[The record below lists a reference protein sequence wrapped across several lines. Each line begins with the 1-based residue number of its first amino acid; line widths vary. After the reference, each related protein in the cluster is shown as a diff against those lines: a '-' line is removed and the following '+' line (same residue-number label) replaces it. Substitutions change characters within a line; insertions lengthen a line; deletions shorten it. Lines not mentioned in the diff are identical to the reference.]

1 MTWSFGRTARI
12 LASLAF
18 CGAAAAA
25 SAQTLPPTIPLPLG
39 WQPEGI
45 ASGRGPTLYVGS
57 LASGAI
63 YALDARTGDGRVLSP
78 GVSGQVAAGLKFDSR
93 SNLIYVAGGPS
104 GAARAI
110 DAATGAVV
118 ATYALGSGFINDVVV
133 TPSAGYFTNSTQ
145 PLVYRLPLG
154 PGGQPASPT
163 AVEQIPLSGD
173 WQQVAGFNA
182 NGIEAAPQGHLLV
195 VNSTLGVLYRIDP
208 ATGVAKA
215 VDLGGASL
223 TSGDGLLLVGQTLYV
238 VRNRLNQVAVVELD
252 PGFGSGT
259 VVDTL
264 TSSAFDV
271 PTTLARF
278 AGALYAVNA
287 RFGTPATPSTPY
299 DVVRL
304 R

>member
-1 MTWSFGRTARI
+1 MTWSFGRAARI

-25 SAQTLPPTIPLPLG
+25 SAQTLPTTIPLPPG

-57 LASGAI
+57 LAGGAI
-63 YALDARTGDGRVLSP
+63 YALDPRTGDGQVLSP
-78 GVSGQVAAGLKFDSR
+78 GVSGQVAAGLKFDTR
-93 SNLIYVAGGPS
+93 SNLIYVAGGP
-104 GAARAI
+104 GGVARAV

-133 TPSAGYFTNSTQ
+133 TPSAVYFTNSAQ
-145 PLVYRLPLG
+145 AFVYRLPLG
-154 PGGQPASPT
+154 PRGQPASPT

-173 WQQVAGFNA
+173 WQQVPGFNA
-182 NGIEAAPQGHLLV
+182 NGIEATPQGHLLV

-238 VRNRLNQVAVVELD
+238 VRNRLNQIAVVELD

-264 TSSAFDV
+264 TSPAFDV

-287 RFGTPATPSTPY
+287 RFGTPPTPSTPY

>member
-1 MTWSFGRTARI
+1 MTWSLGRPARI
-12 LASLAF
+12 LAFLAF

-25 SAQTLPPTIPLPLG
+25 SAQTLPTTIPLPLG

-57 LASGAI
+57 LAGGAI
-63 YALDARTGDGRVLSP
+63 YSLDPRTGDGTVLSP
-78 GVSGQVAAGLKFDSR
+78 GVTGQVAVGLKFDTR
-93 SNLIYVAGGPS
+93 SNLIYVAGGP
-104 GAARAI
+104 GGTARAV

-133 TPSAGYFTNSTQ
+133 TPSAVYFTNSAQ
-145 PLVYRLPLG
+145 ALVYRLPLG
-154 PGGQPASPT
+154 PGGQPASTT

-173 WQQVAGFNA
+173 WQQVPGFNA
-182 NGIEAAPQGHLLV
+182 NGIEATPQGHLLV
-195 VNSTLGVLYRIDP
+195 VNSTVGVLYRIDP
-208 ATGVAKA
+208 TTGVATA

-223 TSGDGLLLVGQTLYV
+223 TAGDGLLLVGQTLYV

-252 PGFGSGT
+252 PGFGSGM

-287 RFGTPATPSTPY
+287 RFGTPPTPSTPY

>member
-1 MTWSFGRTARI
+1 MTRSFGRTARI

-18 CGAAAAA
+18 SGAAAVA
-25 SAQTLPPTIPLPLG
+25 SAQTLPTTIPLPLG

-57 LASGAI
+57 LAGGAI
-63 YALDARTGDGRVLSP
+63 YALDSRSGAGRVLSP

-93 SNLIYVAGGPS
+93 SNLIYVAGGP
-104 GAARAI
+104 GGVARAV

-118 ATYALGSGFINDVVV
+118 ATYALGAGFINDVVV
-133 TPSAGYFTNSTQ
+133 TPSAVYFTNSAA
-145 PLVYRLPLG
+145 PFLYRLPLG
-154 PGGQPASPT
+154 PGGQPGSPT

-173 WQQVAGFNA
+173 WQQVPGFNA

-195 VNSTLGVLYRIDP
+195 VNSALGVLYRIDP

-238 VRNRLNQVAVVELD
+238 VRNRLNQIAVVELD

-264 TSSAFDV
+264 TSTAFDV

-287 RFGTPATPSTPY
+287 RFGTPPTPSTPY

>member
-18 CGAAAAA
+18 CGAAVAAT
-25 SAQTLPPTIPLPLG
+25 AQTLPTTIPLPLG

-57 LASGAI
+57 LAGGAI
-63 YALDARTGDGRVLSP
+63 YALDPRTGDGGVLSP

-93 SNLIYVAGGPS
+93 SNLIYVAGGP
-104 GAARAI
+104 GGVARAV

-133 TPSAGYFTNSTQ
+133 TPSAVYFTNSAQ
-145 PLVYRLPLG
+145 ALVYRLPLG
-154 PGGQPASPT
+154 AGGQPAASS

-173 WQQVAGFNA
+173 WQQVPGFNA
-182 NGIEAAPQGHLLV
+182 NGIEATPQGQLLV
-195 VNSTLGVLYRIDP
+195 VHSTLGVLYRVDP

-264 TSSAFDV
+264 TSPAFDV

-287 RFGTPATPSTPY
+287 RFGTPPTPSTPY